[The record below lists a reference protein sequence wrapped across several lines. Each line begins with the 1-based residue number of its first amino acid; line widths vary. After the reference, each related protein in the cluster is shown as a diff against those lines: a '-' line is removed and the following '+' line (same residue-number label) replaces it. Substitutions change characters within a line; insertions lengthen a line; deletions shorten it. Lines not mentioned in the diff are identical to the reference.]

1 MWIDKLSGG
10 VLRVLTPIGS
20 RYIQPSLPQ
29 RFYLLWI
36 FRNFPILPQ
45 QVLSRRQQRLIDALC
60 AEHRFVSLTHGTELD
75 VPIIGTV
82 ERRPPVLVEPLPVK
96 RHTVRITE
104 APLADLRQQP

>member
-45 QVLSRRQQRLIDALC
+45 QVLSQRQQRLIDTLC
-60 AEHRFVSLTHGTELD
+60 AEHRYISLSHMEME

-82 ERRPPVLVEPLPVK
+82 ERRQPVLVEPVPPK
-96 RHTVRITE
+96 RQTVRITE
-104 APLADLRQQP
+104 VPLADLRQQP